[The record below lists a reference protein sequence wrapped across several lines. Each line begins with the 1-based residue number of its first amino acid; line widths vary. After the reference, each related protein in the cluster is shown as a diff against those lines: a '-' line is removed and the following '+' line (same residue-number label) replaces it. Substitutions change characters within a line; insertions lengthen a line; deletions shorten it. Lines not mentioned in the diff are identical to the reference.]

1 MLSYQHL
8 YHAGN
13 MADVH
18 KHSLLAWMLQYLTQ
32 KEKPVS
38 YIETHAGR
46 ALYDLTSD
54 EAIKT
59 GEAAEGINR
68 VLAANWFSESH
79 PICRP

>member
-18 KHSLLAWMLQYLTQ
+18 KHSLLVWMLQYLTQ
-32 KEKPVS
+32 KEKPIS

-46 ALYDLTSD
+46 ALYDLNSD
-54 EAIKT
+54 AVSYTHLRAHET
-59 GEAAEGINR
+59 
-68 VLAANWFSESH
+68 
-79 PICRP
+79 

>member
-46 ALYDLTSD
+46 ALYALNSP
-54 EAIKT
+54 E
-59 GEAAEGINR
+59 
-68 VLAANWFSESH
+68 
-79 PICRP
+79 